1 MTTNINTILSWFK
14 TRSKP
19 TQEEFRATW
28 LSFWHKDEQIPTEKI
43 EGLQGLLDHKAD
55 LEALENHKADSNA
68 HSELFIR
75 AKFIKTGEL
84 SIFKHP
90 NNTDQTKEYILE
102 INDLVQGFVEKTWIN
117 GYYIGGDIS
126 LLESF
131 SVNTNA

>member
-1 MTTNINTILSWFK
+1 MATNINTILSWFK

-19 TQEEFRATW
+19 TQKQFHATW

-43 EGLQGLLDHKAD
+43 NGLQDI
-55 LEALENHKADSNA
+55 LENKANLQALQNHQTDSNA
-68 HSELFIR
+68 HSEFFIR
-75 AKFIKTGEL
+75 SKFIRTGEL
-84 SIFKHP
+84 SVFKHP
-90 NNTDQTKEYILE
+90 NNTDVTKEYTLE

-117 GYYIGGDIS
+117 GYYIGGDTN